1 MSCGLCG
8 HSHEGALYCP
18 TCMCNGQVSITPS
31 GLEQEITEEELRK
44 IYAVAQNFRM
54 EVLPPTTPTR
64 NVVMV
69 DIMNDTNRIDNQG
82 RPIWDQIW
90 MDFAEHIAQRSTC
103 DRASVGCVVVSSDNS
118 AILGLGYNGSA
129 KGLPNGCLSSE
140 PGKCGHIHA
149 EINALIK
156 TNYRDASF
164 KKAYITTSPCY
175 NCSIA
180 LINAG
185 IQEVIFKTAYR
196 DQTGPALLSQAGVK
210 VRKFPEEGV
219 SARDPYINAD
229 R

>member
-8 HSHEGALYCP
+8 HEHDLHIYCATCFCDGISHME
-18 TCMCNGQVSITPS
+18 ITPANID
-31 GLEQEITEEELRK
+31 EISNEELAK
-44 IYAVAQNFRM
+44 IYGVAQNFRID
-54 EVLPPTTPTR
+54 VLPPTTPTR
-64 NVVMV
+64 NVYM
-69 DIMNDTNRIDNQG
+69 IDLK
-82 RPIWDQIW
+82 RPSWDEIW
-90 MDFAEHIAQRSTC
+90 MDFATHISQRSTC
-103 DRASVGCVVVSSDNS
+103 SRASVGCVVVSSDNS
-118 AILGLGYNGSA
+118 TVLGLGYNGSA
-129 KGLPNGCLSSE
+129 KGLPNGCLSDE

-156 TNYRDASF
+156 TNYRDAAS

-210 VRKFPEEGV
+210 VRKFPQEGV
-219 SARDPYINAD
+219 SARDPYLNQD
-229 R
+229 G